1 MYESHFGFSGPPFQ
15 LSPDPGFYFDSRG
28 HNHALA
34 YLKFGVYQG
43 EGFIVVTGEIGA
55 GKTTLVRTLIDSL
68 QSQEVVAAQVV
79 STQLESGDLL
89 RSIITAFGIPPQ
101 GGGKA
106 DLIAS
111 IEAFLTSLAASGRRA
126 LLLVDEAQNLP
137 PAAVEELRML
147 SNFQLGNRALLQS
160 FLVGQPELRQI
171 LKSGS
176 MEQFRQ
182 RVIAS
187 CHLGPLEEAETR
199 AYIEHRLHRV
209 RWSGNPAFED
219 AAFERIHHHTRGVP
233 RRINLLCNR
242 LLLAAFLGGQDVIG
256 APEVDVVATD
266 FLREIGEGASVGS
279 KPAGEPAT
287 AAPVPLAAVPAGKAQ
302 LPVLDDA
309 QPDVVRKLH
318 APGTTLRQPL
328 LCLVDSP
335 QGYLKAAALAKGL
348 GEQPGLPVL
357 VVVNPGPESAVAL
370 SSELAAVVSPP
381 AMEVHLGA
389 AAGRFAESAAVA
401 QVRFD
406 ALLNELSPRA
416 LLTLADGDGAFA
428 CSLVAAKAGVPVLRL
443 EADVPLEEPETQA
456 DLNSVLLN
464 RIAELFYVG
473 SILSHYTLQRK
484 GVAADRVR
492 GVGHLLDNVVHM
504 LLPHAAAASSTL
516 ARAGADGLA
525 DTGFGVIT
533 EQFDADLRSEEQF
546 AAQVEALC
554 LMSSVLP
561 LVWPVQQHTLLAL
574 RNRKLQKQLAKAR
587 IALVSQTSYLE
598 LLGLLRAA
606 RAAVLG
612 PDMAWAGEVQALGVP
627 ALCLVSGDTQSPG
640 IGTGSSIRTLRHGGQ
655 ALKELEALIAHPRD
669 DDSIAYW
676 DGGAAHRIA
685 SHLRG
690 WLRRRGPQGAPATE
704 HSEMALP

>member
-101 GGGKA
+101 GTGKA

-111 IEAFLTSLAASGRRA
+111 IEAFLTALAASGRRA

-171 LKSGS
+171 LQSGS

-187 CHLGPLEEAETR
+187 CHLGPLEENETR
-199 AYIEHRLHRV
+199 AYIEHRLRRV
-209 RWSGNPAFED
+209 GWNANPAFED
-219 AAFERIHHHTRGVP
+219 AAFQRIYHHTRGVP

-242 LLLAAFLGGQDVIG
+242 LLLATFLGGQATIG
-256 APEVDVVATD
+256 AAEVDAVAAD
-266 FLREIGEGASVGS
+266 FLREIGEGAS
-279 KPAGEPAT
+279 T
-287 AAPVPLAAVPAGKAQ
+287 APLAANEPVIDRAV
-302 LPVLDDA
+302 PVLPARTGVPVLEDE
-309 QPDVVRKLH
+309 QPDVVRKVH
-318 APGTTLRQPL
+318 APGAALRRPL
-328 LCLVDSP
+328 LCVVDSP
-335 QGYLKAAALAKGL
+335 LGYLKAAALAKGIA
-348 GEQPGLPVL
+348 EQPGLPAL
-357 VVVNPGPESAVAL
+357 VVVNPGAEAAVAL
-370 SSELAAVVSPP
+370 SGELAAVVNRPP
-381 AMEVHLGA
+381 IEVHLGTQP
-389 AAGRFAESAAVA
+389 GRFAECAAVA

-406 ALLNELSPRA
+406 ALLTELSPRA
-416 LLTLADGDGAFA
+416 VLMLADGDAAFA
-428 CSLVAAKAGVPVLRL
+428 CALVAAKAAVPVLRL
-443 EADVPLEEPETQA
+443 EADAPLEEPEAQA

-484 GVAADRVR
+484 GVAAERVR
-492 GVGHLLDNVVHM
+492 GVGHLQENVVHM
-504 LLPHAAAASSTL
+504 LLPHVTPAAVPL
-516 ARAGADGLA
+516 ERAGAAAFA
-525 DTGFGVIT
+525 DTGFAVVT
-533 EQFDADLRSEEQF
+533 EQFDADNRSEEQF
-546 AAQVEALC
+546 GAQVEALC
-554 LMSSVLP
+554 LLSGVLP
-561 LVWPVQQHTLLAL
+561 LVWPVQPHTLLAL
-574 RNRKLQKQLAKAR
+574 RARKLQKLVSKAR
-587 IALVSQTSYLE
+587 IALVSQTTYLE
-598 LLGLLRAA
+598 LLGLLRGAQ
-606 RAAVLG
+606 AAVLG
-612 PDMAWAGEVQALGVP
+612 PDLAWAAEVQALGVP
-627 ALCLVSGDTQSPG
+627 ALCLAIGDTQPPG

-669 DDSIAYW
+669 EDSIAYW

-685 SHLRG
+685 AHLRG
-690 WLRRRGPQGAPATE
+690 WLRRRSPAGAVAEPPELA
-704 HSEMALP
+704 MP

>member
-89 RSIITAFGIPPQ
+89 RSIVTAFGIPSQ
-101 GGGKA
+101 GTGKA
-106 DLIAS
+106 ELIAS
-111 IEAFLTSLAASGRRA
+111 IEAFLTALAASGRRA

-171 LKSGS
+171 LQSGS

-187 CHLGPLEEAETR
+187 CHLGPLEESETR
-199 AYIEHRLHRV
+199 AYIEHRLRHVGWTGR
-209 RWSGNPAFED
+209 PAFED
-219 AAFERIHHHTRGVP
+219 SAFLRVHHHTRGVP

-242 LLLAAFLGGQDVIG
+242 LLLAAYLNGQDSIG
-256 APEVDVVATD
+256 AAEVDAVATD
-266 FLREIGEGASVGS
+266 FLREIGEGAPVA
-279 KPAGEPAT
+279 PAPTVKQETISEIPAPQR
-287 AAPVPLAAVPAGKAQ
+287 AEI
-302 LPVLDDA
+302 PVLQDA
-309 QPDVVRKLH
+309 QPDVVRVLH
-318 APGTTLRQPL
+318 SPSASLRRPL
-328 LCLVDSP
+328 FCLVDSP
-335 QGYLKAAALAKGL
+335 LGYLKAVALAQGL
-348 GEQPGLPVL
+348 AEQPGLPSL
-357 VVVNPGPESAVAL
+357 VVVNPGLDSAVAL
-370 SSELAAVVSPP
+370 SAELAVASSRP
-381 AMEVHLGA
+381 ALDIHLGA
-389 AAGRFAESAAVA
+389 EGGRYAECAAVA

-406 ALLNELSPRA
+406 ALLTEFSPPA
-416 LLTLADGDGAFA
+416 VLTLADGDASFA
-428 CSLVAAKAGVPVLRL
+428 CCLVAAKAGVPLLRL
-443 EADVPLEEPETQA
+443 EADAPLEESEADA

-464 RIAELFYVG
+464 RMAEMFYVG

-484 GVAADRVR
+484 GVAAERVR
-492 GVGHLLDNVVHM
+492 GVGYLLDNVVHM
-504 LLPHAAAASSTL
+504 LMPHAAAAATTL
-516 ARAGADGLA
+516 GRVGADSVAVGGYA
-525 DTGFGVIT
+525 VVT
-533 EQFDADLRSEEQF
+533 EQFDADFRTEDQF
-546 AAQVEALC
+546 AAQVEDLC

-574 RNRKLQKQLAKAR
+574 RGRKLQKVLGKAR
-587 IALVSQTSYLE
+587 ITLVPQAGYLE
-598 LLGLLRAA
+598 LLGLLRHA

-612 PDMAWAGEVQALGVP
+612 PDLAWAGEVQALGVP
-627 ALCLVSGDTQSPG
+627 ALSLAPG
-640 IGTGSSIRTLRHGGQ
+640 GGQGRGVATGSSIRTVRNGGQ
-655 ALKELEALIAHPRD
+655 AIKELEALIEHPRD
-669 DDSIAYW
+669 DDSTIYW

-685 SHLRG
+685 AHLRG
-690 WLRRRGPQGAPATE
+690 WLRRRGGQGSKAAEP
-704 HSEMALP
+704 SEMAMP